1 MKTTQERLDALAA
14 TVSRAEGAG
23 NAQQLDAALAP
34 DFTGVGPAGF
44 VLRRSQWM
52 ERFANGLVHD
62 SFELAGLDWR
72 IHEGVAVGIGIQR
85 QRTSYQGH
93 RNDGEFRVS
102 LIAVPARD
110 AGAGVPDDG
119 AENTGAAGPSDSGTW
134 LLLGLHLS
142 PIMAPPPK

>member
-102 LIAVPARD
+102 LIAVPARSAER
-110 AGAGVPDDG
+110 AGAGGPDD
-119 AENTGAAGPSDSGTW
+119 GTW
-134 LLLGLHLS
+134 LLLGMHLS
-142 PIMAPPPK
+142 PIMARPPQA